1 MPTAISGVSSPA
13 DQAAQQSASAAAS
26 GTLNQNFD
34 TFLTLLTTQLQN
46 QDPLEPLKSQ
56 EFTNQLVQFSAV
68 EQSIATNSNLEQLLN
83 LTFAN
88 FATDAVGYI
97 GKEVV
102 AESPNAVLTEG
113 TANWGYELDGTADK
127 VQLFVTDS
135 AGRLVYSD
143 EKGSQTGTNSFSWD
157 GKDNNGRQLSDGTYS
172 LRVVAQDANQNEVAA
187 KMRQTGTVTA
197 VEFDQDSP
205 VLTVNGSGV
214 LLSDVI
220 TVRDKPAATSGS

>member
-13 DQAAQQSASAAAS
+13 DQTAASSNASA
-26 GTLNQNFD
+26 TLNQNFD

-56 EFTNQLVQFSAV
+56 EFTNQLVQFSNV
-68 EQSIATNSNLEQLLN
+68 EQTIATNRNLEQLLN

-113 TANWGYELDGTADK
+113 SVNWGYEIDGTADK

-135 AGRLVYSD
+135 AGRLVHTE
-143 EKGSQTGTNSFSWD
+143 EKGTQSGTNSFAWD
-157 GKDNNGRQLSDGTYS
+157 GKDANGRQLADGTYS
-172 LRVVAQDANQNEVAA
+172 LRVIAIDANENELDV

-197 VEFDQDSP
+197 VEFDSDSP

-214 LLSDVI
+214 LLSDVV
-220 TVRDKPAATSGS
+220 TVRDKPAATTGS